1 MNNHYVVDKHLD
13 CKINLSEHDAIS
25 IDVKR
30 DAKACIFFKTSTG
43 TKSTINVELR
53 ENAVCEMFGFFKNK
67 SFDTDIKTIVVH
79 HGKKSKCNQDFRF
92 INKKSNTSFEG
103 KIVIPKHVS
112 GCESH
117 MLNKNI
123 LLDNQS
129 DAFSKP
135 ELEIHNDDT
144 ICTHGC
150 TIGALDE
157 EQLFY
162 LQHRGL
168 SYDEAVEILIQ
179 GFTHNR
185 VKRFYNN
192 VE

>member
-1 MNNHYVVDKHLD
+1 MNNHYVVSDKLD
-13 CKINLSEHDAIS
+13 CKINLNEKDAVTIN
-25 IDVKR
+25 VKEN
-30 DAKACIFFKTSTG
+30 AKACLFFKNSKG
-43 TKSTINVELR
+43 TKSTIDVTLQ
-53 ENAVCEMFGFFKNK
+53 ENAICEMFGFFKNK
-67 SFDTDIKTIVVH
+67 SFDTDIKTTVVH
-79 HGKKSKCNQDFRF
+79 KGKKSKCNQDFRF
-92 INKKSNTSFEG
+92 VNKKSNTSFEG
-103 KIVIPKHVS
+103 KIVIPKHIS

-135 ELEIHNDDT
+135 ELEILNDDT

-168 SYDEAVEILIQ
+168 TYDEAVEVLVES
-179 GFTHNR
+179 FTHGR
-185 VKRFYNN
+185 VRRFY
-192 VE
+192 V

>member
-1 MNNHYVVDKHLD
+1 MKARLLENRWTVEITDFDITTASNSEVQQIGNYLLTNLVVVLKDQYGL
-13 CKINLSEHDAIS
+13 LPGE
-25 IDVKR
+25 
-30 DAKACIFFKTSTG
+30 
-43 TKSTINVELR
+43 EL
-53 ENAVCEMFGFFKNK
+53 EFCERFGK
-67 SFDTDIKTIVVH
+67 
-79 HGKKSKCNQDFRF
+79 FRF
-92 INKKSNTSFEG
+92 VNKKSNTSFEG
-103 KIVIPKHVS
+103 KIVIPKDIS

-129 DAFSKP
+129 DAYSKP

-157 EQLFY
+157 EQIFY

-168 SYDEAVEILIQ
+168 TYDEAVEILVQ
-179 GFTHNR
+179 GFTQGR
-185 VKRFYNN
+185 VRKFYK
-192 VE
+192 